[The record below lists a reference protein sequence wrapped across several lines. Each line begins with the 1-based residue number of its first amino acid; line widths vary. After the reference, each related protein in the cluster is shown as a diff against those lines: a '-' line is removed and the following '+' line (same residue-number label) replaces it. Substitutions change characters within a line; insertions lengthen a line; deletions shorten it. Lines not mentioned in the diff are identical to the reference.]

1 MKNLFVIILL
11 LSIAACRKQPLVY
24 HEKQF
29 KQSEFHSLTNF
40 GSYRMFTKVGEINNS
55 SIVTKY
61 ATDYSTYFYSPTV
74 GFPATGFRSFSF
86 VNDDSILNTSINPV
100 GELKR
105 TVVSDYDVFTGKY
118 SVPVNDTN
126 SLNLHLGKYKLHKYA
141 TTSLGHTYF
150 ELNDPAAILKN
161 ANDKVYVPFVRY
173 IVVSTGQNT
182 FSFVADRFNN
192 VFDPTG
198 ISKLGTRDTLLI
210 QTFEG
215 ELRKKL

>member
-1 MKNLFVIILL
+1 L
-11 LSIAACRKQPLVY
+11 LSISACRKKPYVY
-24 HEKQF
+24 PVKQF
-29 KQSEFHSLTNF
+29 EQFEFHGLTNF
-40 GSYRMFTKVGEINNS
+40 GSYRMFTQTGEVNNS
-55 SIVTKY
+55 PVVAKY
-61 ATDYSTYFYSPTV
+61 ATEYSTYFYSSTV
-74 GFPATGFRSFSF
+74 TFPATGFRNFSF
-86 VNDDSILNTSINPV
+86 VSDDSIINNSIIPV

-105 TVVSDYDVFTGKY
+105 TVVSDYDVYISKY

-141 TTSLGHTYF
+141 TTSLGYTYF
-150 ELNDPAAILKN
+150 ELNDPAAVLKKTN
-161 ANDKVYVPFVRY
+161 GKVYVPFVRY

-182 FSFVADRFNN
+182 FTFGADRFNN

-210 QTFEG
+210 QTFDV